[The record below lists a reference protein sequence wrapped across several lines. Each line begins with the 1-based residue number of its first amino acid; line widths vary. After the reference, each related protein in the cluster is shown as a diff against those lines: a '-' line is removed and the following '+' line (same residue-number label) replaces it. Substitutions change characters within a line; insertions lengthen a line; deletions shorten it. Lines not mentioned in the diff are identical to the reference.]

1 MPNIGV
7 PELVVILVILLL
19 LFGAKKLPELARSVG
34 DSAKELRKAMKDD
47 DKVDNDKKQADQK
60 QDSKKS

>member
-19 LFGAKKLPELARSVG
+19 LFGAKKLPELARSIG
-34 DSAKELRKAMKDD
+34 SSAKELKGAMKDD
-47 DKVDNDKKQADQK
+47 DDKKGSNEEK
-60 QDSKKS
+60 KKS